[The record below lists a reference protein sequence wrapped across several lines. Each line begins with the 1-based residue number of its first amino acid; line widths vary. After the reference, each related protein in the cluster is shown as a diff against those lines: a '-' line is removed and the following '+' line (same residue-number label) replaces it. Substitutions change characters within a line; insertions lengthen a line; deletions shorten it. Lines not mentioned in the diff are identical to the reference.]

1 MIRVD
6 PGTVVV
12 FSDIA
17 CPWAHL
23 AVHRLHRARRRLG
36 LEGRVALAHRA
47 FPLELI
53 NGRPTPKRIVDA
65 EVPVAGALAPAAGWQ
80 VWHRPE
86 WEWPVTT
93 LPALE
98 AVRAAG
104 LQSLR
109 AAEELD
115 LGLRRALFA
124 QSRCVSMLSVILD
137 VAAGC
142 EHLDATALASALDDG
157 RARRAVMDDLEVA
170 RGTEVQGSPHLF
182 LAGGSSVFNPGVRVR
197 WEGEHGRGFPVVE
210 SDDPSVY
217 DTLLHHAAGAAGAS
231 VAG

>member
-1 MIRVD
+1 VIRVE

-12 FSDIA
+12 FSDLA
-17 CPWAHL
+17 CPWAHV
-23 AVHRLHRARRRLG
+23 AVHRLHQARRRLG
-36 LEGRVALAHRA
+36 LGGRVALVHRA

-53 NGRPTPKRIVDA
+53 NGRPTPKRILEA
-65 EVPVAGALAPAAGWQ
+65 EVPVAGGLDPAAGWQ
-80 VWHRPE
+80 IWARPD

-98 AVRAAG
+98 AVRAAE
-104 LQSLR
+104 LQSLT

-115 LGLRRALFA
+115 LALRRAFFA
-124 QSRCVSMLSVILD
+124 ESRCISMRPVILE
-137 VAAGC
+137 AASGC
-142 EHLDATALASALDDG
+142 AHVDAGELAACLDDG

-170 RGTEVQGSPHLF
+170 RGDQVDGSPHLF
-182 LAGGSSVFNPGVRVR
+182 LADGTAVFNPGLRVR

-210 SDDPSVY
+210 ADDPGVY
-217 DTLLHHAAGAAGAS
+217 DSLLERAADAAGAS